1 MLFSFGTVWAAP
13 QTPPSAPVTVLN
25 TTANPVPVTGNV
37 SITSP
42 VAVSVNNPA
51 TNPVP
56 VTGNVSITSPVAVSI
71 NNSATN
77 PVFTA
82 NGGEPY
88 SQDTVGNCNGTNC
101 FIDFPEVPT
110 GKRLVIL
117 HVGAMARPDSTA
129 TIVDF
134 AELVT
139 SNPQNTAI
147 GTRNIFQMQLIG
159 QAGASVVANTYAM
172 NASVLAFVEAG
183 QYARLTLA
191 QRNNGDVF
199 FCQGTIS
206 GYLLPVPVSP

>member
-1 MLFSFGTVWAAP
+1 MKRLLSVAVMVLMLFSFGTVWAAP
-13 QTPPSAPVTVLN
+13 QTPPSAPVTVVN
-25 TTANPVPVTGNV
+25 TTANPVPVTGKV
-37 SITSP
+37 SI
-42 VAVSVNNPA
+42 
-51 TNPVP
+51 
-56 VTGNVSITSPVAVSI
+56 GSPVAVSI
-71 NNSATN
+71 NSSATN
-77 PVFTA
+77 PVFIS

-88 SQDTVGNCNGTNC
+88 SQDTVGSCNGTNC
-101 FIDFPEVPT
+101 FIDFPEVPA

-117 HVGAMARPDSTA
+117 HVGAMARPTSTA

-172 NASVLAFVEAG
+172 NASILAFVEAE

-191 QRNNGDVF
+191 QRNNGDVL

-206 GYLLPVPVSP
+206 GYLLPVSVSP